1 MDFKNL
7 NKNFESI
14 NLKDGDILYS
24 EGDKSGE
31 GYIIQYGNIQ
41 LKHNEH
47 MPSKYPVLGPGEI
60 FGVWKVLFED
70 EKRFFT
76 ATAISNTNLIIIPEK
91 FLEKELEKMDPF
103 LRHCFKT
110 WIPLREHFSN

>member
-1 MDFKNL
+1 MQLKNL
-7 NKNFESI
+7 NKNFDSI
-14 NLKDGDILYS
+14 TLSDGEVIYS
-24 EGDKSGE
+24 EGDKSGD

-41 LKHNEH
+41 LKHDEQ

-70 EKRFFT
+70 EKRVFT

-91 FLEKELEKMDPF
+91 FLEKELEKMDTF

-110 WIPLREHFSN
+110 WIP